1 MDSLTQAALGAAIGE
16 VILGRK
22 IGYKGA
28 VIGAIIATIPDLD
41 VVLIPFYSSLER
53 ISIHR
58 GFSHSILFSLIGS
71 ILIAFILTKLKW
83 TKQISYVR
91 LLIFCWLALFTHML
105 LDAFTTY
112 GTQLLLPFSNY
123 RVSFD
128 SINIVDP
135 FYTLPLLL
143 GLILSLTYFRNKDS
157 RSLYSKIGIA
167 ISSLYLILTLGIKS
181 YVNQKFDEVLT
192 SQGIEY
198 NSLLTVPV
206 KIGSISWYGVAKTNN
221 SLFIGRYNN
230 LSPNLIL
237 FTEFPINNHLLNDIP
252 TEISSTLK
260 WFSKDF
266 YTVAESN
273 GKLRLYNMQ
282 CDMQGIRTYGNYK
295 AQTAFY
301 FVITPLSNGKYDLTT
316 GMHKKASK

>member
-128 SINIVDP
+128 SVNIVDP

-143 GLILSLTYFRNKDS
+143 GLILSAWL
-157 RSLYSKIGIA
+157 
-167 ISSLYLILTLGIKS
+167 
-181 YVNQKFDEVLT
+181 Q
-192 SQGIEY
+192 
-198 NSLLTVPV
+198 
-206 KIGSISWYGVAKTNN
+206 
-221 SLFIGRYNN
+221 LF
-230 LSPNLIL
+230 
-237 FTEFPINNHLLNDIP
+237 
-252 TEISSTLK
+252 
-260 WFSKDF
+260 
-266 YTVAESN
+266 
-273 GKLRLYNMQ
+273 
-282 CDMQGIRTYGNYK
+282 K
-295 AQTAFY
+295 AA
-301 FVITPLSNGKYDLTT
+301 
-316 GMHKKASK
+316 